1 MAFLGMFDARRSVS
15 LANKYAVFVSHA
27 ANLPEKLSSRLFP
40 AGVQRTTDPLRDS
53 QHAIAAIKCSRSVV
67 TKIASASQ
75 RLKMFL
81 SLRAAVNTQ
90 SSVEN
95 GMISNG
101 SGIGV
106 CLGWFGA
113 RRGETA
119 RCTLLS
125 GVTRS
130 VTLAPRS
137 EIPRAALAN
146 RRAVPDHSRAV

>member
-15 LANKYAVFVSHA
+15 LANREAAFVSHA
-27 ANLPEKLSSRLFP
+27 ARVPAKPRSSLLPD
-40 AGVQRTTDPLRDS
+40 GVQRTTDPLRLS
-53 QHAIAAIKCSRSVV
+53 QHAVAAMRCSRSVV

-81 SLRAAVNTQ
+81 SLRAAVNAQ

-95 GMISNG
+95 GIISNG

-106 CLGWFGA
+106 FLGWFGA
-113 RRGETA
+113 RRGDTA

-130 VTLAPRS
+130 VTFAPRS
-137 EIPRAALAN
+137 EIPRAARAN